1 MERALYKYG
10 NVWKDRDIDVRK
22 VQIQSHMSQNE
33 GREICKGKNIDRWK
47 GRVIDIWE
55 VEVEVEI

>member
-1 MERALYKYG
+1 ME
-10 NVWKDRDIDVRK
+10 RDIDVRK
-22 VQIQSHMSQNE
+22 VQIQCHMSQNE